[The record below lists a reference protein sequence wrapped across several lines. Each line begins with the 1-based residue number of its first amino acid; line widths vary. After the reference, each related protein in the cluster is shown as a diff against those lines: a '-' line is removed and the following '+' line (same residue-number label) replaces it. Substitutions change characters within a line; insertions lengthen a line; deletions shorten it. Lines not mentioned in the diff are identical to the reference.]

1 MDPTEISRRL
11 FSLRVFFSAGFSGLR
26 SDSILRKLSL
36 SYVLLYLP
44 HFGL

>member
-11 FSLRVFFSAGFSGLR
+11 FSLRAFFAAGFSGLR

-44 HFGL
+44 HF